1 MIKNVNFLNKID
13 KYGSIDLAVLLMVL
27 WVLTCS
33 YLHGNY
39 NSVTDF
45 VQDIRLRNTVLIFF
59 YYSVSRLSFHFI
71 RTESYII
78 TLIVLLSVSLREAY
92 IGIVQL
98 SKGAPFPVGTMLNP
112 NLFACLL
119 SITCSIIVVLLFRL
133 KSRLLKVLLFIV
145 VVSFT
150 VLMFLSKSRLSLL
163 SVIVPVMCFFSL
175 NPRSSDF
182 VKKHSLKISIVL
194 IALFSVLYYLKKP
207 SADGRLYMSKIATKA
222 IVHNGFWGTGP
233 DSYAGTFGY
242 EQYRYFSE
250 YRDNADINTL
260 VTLDNRDSRYAC
272 TPLTAFNEFLRIGVE
287 YGLVAMILG
296 LYIFSRG
303 IILLIKKDNPL
314 GYGLLSLF
322 VISQFS
328 YPHCYAAYCLL
339 FSIFIGAAASMDC
352 YETRAGYKGVPWFL
366 NACEALLFGLL
377 LFLELPQMEYR
388 NTLEKKESDIA
399 FFFRNEEY
407 STVCDYCDEL
417 RGKELFSLN
426 LFYEYGVS
434 LSMIGQYEK
443 SDSILRVCAS
453 RSSNPVF
460 WHEIGHNNVRSG
472 HFDKAEQSYIR
483 SFIMVPNRMT
493 PLLYL
498 AQLYHRT
505 GDSDKL
511 EKVASFS
518 KSFKPKIPSYTTQE
532 YQEKITQM
540 ANGE

>member
-1 MIKNVNFLNKID
+1 
-13 KYGSIDLAVLLMVL
+13 
-27 WVLTCS
+27 
-33 YLHGNY
+33 
-39 NSVTDF
+39 
-45 VQDIRLRNTVLIFF
+45 
-59 YYSVSRLSFHFI
+59 
-71 RTESYII
+71 
-78 TLIVLLSVSLREAY
+78 
-92 IGIVQL
+92 
-98 SKGAPFPVGTMLNP
+98 
-112 NLFACLL
+112 
-119 SITCSIIVVLLFRL
+119 
-133 KSRLLKVLLFIV
+133 
-145 VVSFT
+145 
-150 VLMFLSKSRLSLL
+150 
-163 SVIVPVMCFFSL
+163 
-175 NPRSSDF
+175 
-182 VKKHSLKISIVL
+182 
-194 IALFSVLYYLKKP
+194 
-207 SADGRLYMSKIATKA
+207 
-222 IVHNGFWGTGP
+222 
-233 DSYAGTFGY
+233 
-242 EQYRYFSE
+242 
-250 YRDNADINTL
+250 
-260 VTLDNRDSRYAC
+260 
-272 TPLTAFNEFLRIGVE
+272 
-287 YGLVAMILG
+287 
-296 LYIFSRG
+296 
-303 IILLIKKDNPL
+303 
-314 GYGLLSLF
+314 
-322 VISQFS
+322 
-328 YPHCYAAYCLL
+328 
-339 FSIFIGAAASMDC
+339 MDC
-352 YETRAGYKGVPWFL
+352 YETKAGYKGVPWFL

-417 RGKELFSLN
+417 RGKEIFSLN
-426 LFYEYGVS
+426 LLYEYGVS

-472 HFDKAEQSYIR
+472 HFDEAEQSYIR